1 MFEFLY
7 YVYNWWY
14 YIPLD
19 TVADDF
25 VGVWGDDA
33 CDTTEYES
41 NYIPVKFLPFHM
53 ILKIPK
59 K

>member
-25 VGVWGDDA
+25 VGVWRDDA
-33 CDTTEYES
+33 CDTQSMSLIIY
-41 NYIPVKFLPFHM
+41 P
-53 ILKIPK
+53 
-59 K
+59 